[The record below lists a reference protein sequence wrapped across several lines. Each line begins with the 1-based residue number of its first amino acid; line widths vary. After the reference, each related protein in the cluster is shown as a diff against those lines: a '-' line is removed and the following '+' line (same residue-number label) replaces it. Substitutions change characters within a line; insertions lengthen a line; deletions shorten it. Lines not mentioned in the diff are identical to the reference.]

1 MKKFLAL
8 ATITLL
14 AANSAN
20 ATEFIEV
27 DKKADGYLSFEE
39 FIAVMPDITEDAS
52 RAIDIN
58 QDGQVDADD
67 FAAAVL

>member
-8 ATITLL
+8 ATTTLL

-20 ATEFIEV
+20 AAEFAEV
-27 DKKADGYLSFEE
+27 DKNIDGYISFEE
-39 FIAVMPDITEDAS
+39 FIAVKPDITEDAFK
-52 RAIDIN
+52 AIDIN
-58 QDGQVDADD
+58 QDGQVDADE